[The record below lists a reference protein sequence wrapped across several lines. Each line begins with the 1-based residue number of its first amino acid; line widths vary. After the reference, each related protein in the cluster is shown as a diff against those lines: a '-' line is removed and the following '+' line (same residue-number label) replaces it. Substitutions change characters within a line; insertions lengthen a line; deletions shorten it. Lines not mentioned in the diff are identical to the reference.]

1 MKIEN
6 TQVFGFEAA
15 IRAMRNP
22 LNSHAKSDSFLLKNC
37 FNQPTPHIY
46 ESNIEKFVLGIK
58 DAELSQKLTKAG
70 AEHCKHL
77 RFITVWCDITA
88 PRFWWQEMDT
98 YRHVEKISES
108 TMHTLMKKHISEQD
122 FEKDNVPATLIEKI
136 NTYIKLYQETND
148 TEEKRDYLI
157 ACKNILPEGFLQ
169 KRTVCTNYQT
179 LLNMWNQRRHHKL
192 PSWQYFC
199 NWILNLPYFKE
210 LTGVENGNNK

>member
-22 LNSHAKSDSFLLKNC
+22 LNSWDKSDSRIKSCDDPLYWTDKNA
-37 FNQPTPHIY
+37 N
-46 ESNIEKFVLGIK
+46 EERFVLGEK
-58 DAELSQKLTKAG
+58 DMQLSQKLTKAG
-70 AEHCKHL
+70 TEHCKHL
-77 RFITVWCDITA
+77 RMITVWCDVTA

-98 YRHVEKISES
+98 YRHVEKISCS
-108 TMHTLMKKHISEQD
+108 TMHTLMKNPISEAN
-122 FEKDNVPATLIEKI
+122 FEKDNVPTELIEKI
-136 NTYIKLYQETND
+136 NTYIKLYQETD
-148 TEEKRDYLI
+148 DKEEKRDYLV

>member
-1 MKIEN
+1 MKIDNE
-6 TQVFGFEAA
+6 QVFGFEAS

-22 LNSHAKSDSFLLKNC
+22 FNSHSKSDSKIKSCDDPLYWCNKNANEER
-37 FNQPTPHIY
+37 FI
-46 ESNIEKFVLGIK
+46 LGEN
-58 DAELSQKLTKAG
+58 DMLLSQKLAKAG
-70 AEHCKHL
+70 TEHCKHL
-77 RFITVWCDITA
+77 RLITVWFDITA
-88 PRFWWQEMDT
+88 PRFFYIEFDT
-98 YRHVEKISES
+98 YKHKENVSCS
-108 TMHTLMKKHISEQD
+108 TMHTLMKKSISEQD

-210 LTGVENGNNK
+210 LTGVENRNNK

>member
-70 AEHCKHL
+70 TEHCKHL
-77 RFITVWCDITA
+77 RLIQVWFDITA

-122 FEKDNVPATLIEKI
+122 FEIDNIPAYLIEKI
-136 NTYIKLYQETND
+136 NTYIDLYQQTD
-148 TEEKRDYLI
+148 DVEEKHNYLI
-157 ACKNILPEGFLQ
+157 ACKNVLPEGFLQ

-179 LLNMWNQRRHHKL
+179 LLNMYKQRQQHRL
-192 PSWQYFC
+192 SQWRYFC
-199 NWILNLPYFKE
+199 DWILQLPYFKE
-210 LTGVENGNNK
+210 LTGIEV

>member
-70 AEHCKHL
+70 TEHCKHL
-77 RFITVWCDITA
+77 RLIQVWFDITA
-88 PRFWWQEMDT
+88 PRFFYIEFDT
-98 YRHVEKISES
+98 YKHKENVSCS
-108 TMHTLMKKHISEQD
+108 TMHTLMKKPVSEED
-122 FEKDNVPATLIEKI
+122 FEKDNIPASLIEKI
-136 NTYIKLYQETND
+136 NTYINLYQESND
-148 TEEKRDYLI
+148 AEEKREYLI

>member
-6 TQVFGFEAA
+6 EQVFGFEAA

-22 LNSHAKSDSFLLKNC
+22 LNSWDKSDSRIKSYDDPLYWADKNA
-37 FNQPTPHIY
+37 N
-46 ESNIEKFVLGIK
+46 EERFVLGEK
-58 DAELSQKLTKAG
+58 DMQLSQKLTKAG
-70 AEHCKHL
+70 TEHCKHL
-77 RFITVWCDITA
+77 RLIQVWFDITA
-88 PRFWWQEMDT
+88 PRFFYIEFDT
-98 YRHVEKISES
+98 YKHKENVSCS
-108 TMHTLMKKHISEQD
+108 TMHTLMKKPVSEED
-122 FEKDNVPATLIEKI
+122 FEKDNIPASLIEKI

-148 TEEKRDYLI
+148 AEEKRDYLI

>member
-22 LNSHAKSDSFLLKNC
+22 LNSWDKSDSRIKICDDPLYWTDKNA
-37 FNQPTPHIY
+37 N
-46 ESNIEKFVLGIK
+46 EERFVLGEK
-58 DAELSQKLTKAG
+58 DMQLSQKLTKAG
-70 AEHCKHL
+70 TEHCKHL
-77 RFITVWCDITA
+77 RLIQVWFDITA
-88 PRFWWQEMDT
+88 PRFFYIEFDT
-98 YRHVEKISES
+98 YKHKENVSCS
-108 TMHTLMKKHISEQD
+108 TMHTLMKKPVSEED
-122 FEKDNVPATLIEKI
+122 FEKDNIPASLIEKI
-136 NTYIKLYQETND
+136 NTYIDLYQKSND
-148 TEEKRDYLI
+148 AEEKREYLI